1 MENLVNSQNVNK
13 LYGKNLI
20 TGNILK
26 DFYDAEL
33 YPAHKKRIG
42 NFFLEANWFFQFIKI
57 SHSTLKKRQVI
68 F

>member
-42 NFFLEANWFFQFIKI
+42 NFFLEAN
-57 SHSTLKKRQVI
+57 
-68 F
+68 